1 MNTNATNNGQA
12 AELNGEPNDGRSR
25 LVRVRRIV
33 DSSIFNGWGI
43 KL

>member
-1 MNTNATNNGQA
+1 VDTNVKKNDHSS
-12 AELNGEPNDGRSR
+12 ELTDDVNDGRSR